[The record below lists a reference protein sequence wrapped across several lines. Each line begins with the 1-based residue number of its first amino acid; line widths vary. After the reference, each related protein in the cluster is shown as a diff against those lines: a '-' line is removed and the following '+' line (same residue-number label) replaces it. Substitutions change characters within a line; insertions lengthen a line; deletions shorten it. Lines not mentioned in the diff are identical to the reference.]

1 MSAAEQIA
9 TGPTLPR
16 RRGKAGKTLVLQQAI
31 LRIVDERHP
40 VTVRGVCYALFAE
53 GLISSMAV
61 NETGRISRVMT
72 EMREAGSLDWTR
84 VVDGSREASRP
95 VLWSNPDERI
105 AYAVR
110 NYRRDNWQEQPYHVE
125 VWSEKSTVQ
134 GVLAPV
140 LDEYGVTFR
149 VMKGFGSYTAVRQA
163 AEESIDSPDGKPYV
177 ALYLG
182 DWDPSGLYMSMVDL
196 PARLGRYR
204 GEWHLVRIAL
214 LDDDLADTPH
224 FDSATK
230 RTDNR
235 FDWYLQNT
243 TADQSKCWELDAMNP
258 NDLRQRVED
267 EITSLID
274 ADAWTRALDIEA
286 AEVESMREFH
296 RSWQASTTRGGRP

>member
-1 MSAAEQIA
+1 M
-9 TGPTLPR
+9 PR
-16 RRGKAGKTLVLQQAI
+16 RRGKAEKTLLLEQAI
-31 LRIVDERHP
+31 LQIVEARHP

-53 GLISSMAV
+53 GLIESMAV
-61 NETGRISRVMT
+61 KETGRISRVMT
-72 EMREAGSLDWTR
+72 EMRETGLLDWTR
-84 VVDGSREASRP
+84 IVDGSREAIHP
-95 VLWSNPDERI
+95 LVWNDPDERI
-105 AYAVR
+105 AHAVR

-163 AEESIDSPDGKPYV
+163 AEDSIDAPGGKPYV

-182 DWDPSGLYMSMVDL
+182 DWDPSGLFMSTVDL
-196 PARLGRYR
+196 PGRLGRYG
-204 GEWHLVRIAL
+204 GEWLLVRIAL
-214 LDDDLADTPH
+214 LDDDLACIPH

-230 RTDNR
+230 RTDGR
-235 FDWYLQNT
+235 FDWYLENT
-243 TADQSKCWELDAMNP
+243 TSDPSKAWELDAMDP

-274 ADAWTRALDIEA
+274 HDAWDRAIEVEA
-286 AEVESMREFH
+286 AEVESMGEFH
-296 RSWQASTTRGGRP
+296 RSWKASKRVGGGR